1 MQASAAV
8 PARAGRHVNAGRKLT
23 AACGIA
29 YFVLAMVGNP
39 LRAAG
44 GETDPS
50 SPAAVAGDWLIAH
63 PPDTSRWIGELLV
76 GLAFLCAIPFV
87 VRLYTAL
94 RAAEG
99 GSGLFSTIAL
109 DAGLVM
115 IAIGFVAQLPVI
127 TAFHYADKGLDPEL
141 AGVLIALND
150 FAFVTAWAIYSLL
163 LAASAVVLVRT
174 STLPRWLGWSAA
186 AIAALLL
193 GSVPF
198 ALSGPPTFI
207 LFFVWV
213 VAASVVLIRR
223 SDDDAPPRSATAA
236 DAGRLAQ
243 ARSL

>member
-8 PARAGRHVNAGRKLT
+8 PAEAGRLVNAGGKLT

-29 YFVLAMVGNP
+29 YFVLALVGNP

-50 SPAAVAGDWLIAH
+50 SPVAVAGGWLIAH

-87 VRLYTAL
+87 VRLHTAL

-127 TAFHYADKGLDPEL
+127 TAFYYADKGLDPEL
-141 AGVLIALND
+141 AGVLLALND
-150 FAFVTAWAIYSLL
+150 FAFVTAWAIYSLM
-163 LAASAVVLVRT
+163 LAASAVVIVRT
-174 STLPRWLGWSAA
+174 SALPRWLGWSAA
-186 AIAALLL
+186 AIAVLLL

-198 ALSGPPTFI
+198 ALSSPPTFI

-213 VAASVVLIRR
+213 VAASIVLIRQ
-223 SDDDAPPRSATAA
+223 SDDEAPPRSATAVE
-236 DAGRLAQ
+236 AGRLARG
-243 ARSL
+243 RSL

>member
-1 MQASAAV
+1 
-8 PARAGRHVNAGRKLT
+8 VNAGRKLT

-50 SPAAVAGDWLIAH
+50 SPAAVAGAWLIAR

-127 TAFHYADKGLDPEL
+127 TAFYYADKGLDPEL
-141 AGVLIALND
+141 AGVLLALND
-150 FAFVTAWAIYSLL
+150 FAFVTAWAIYPLL
-163 LAASAVVLVRT
+163 LAASAVVIVRT
-174 STLPRWLGWSAA
+174 SLTASLAGMERGRDRCAPARQRS
-186 AIAALLL
+186 
-193 GSVPF
+193 F

-236 DAGRLAQ
+236 DAGRLAH
-243 ARSL
+243 ARSR

>member
-8 PARAGRHVNAGRKLT
+8 PAEAGRLANAGSKLT

-44 GETDPS
+44 GDTDPS
-50 SPAAVAGDWLIAH
+50 APATVTGGWLIAH

-115 IAIGFVAQLPVI
+115 IAVGFIAQLPVI
-127 TAFHYADKGLDPEL
+127 TAFYHADKGLDPEL
-141 AGVLIALND
+141 AGVLLTLND
-150 FAFVTAWAIYSLL
+150 FAFVTAWAVYSLM
-163 LAASAVVLVRT
+163 LAASAVVILRT
-174 STLPRWLGWSAA
+174 SALPRWLGWSAA
-186 AIAALLL
+186 AIAVLLL

-213 VAASVVLIRR
+213 VATSVVLIRR
-223 SDDDAPPRSATAA
+223 SDDEAPPRSAASATPA
-236 DAGRLAQ
+236 
-243 ARSL
+243 